1 MLWRAVARSAMV
13 GELPAPPPEF
23 DAFFKEFAEKRDGI
37 EVLEADF
44 MQKSIVPEEILTT
57 EGSLIYMPPRRI
69 RFHTQYP
76 NRTTLVEGLRGY
88 EYEPGV
94 KQLVIFDIEDNPSS
108 DILFV
113 AFDSDTERLR
123 EHYEVS
129 LLSLSDEP
137 KGSHAILIKPKPEN
151 LREAYFLQI
160 TLYLRDVDM
169 LPHRIHILN
178 DEESETIIN
187 VIEYTVNQ
195 PIDAGRMQI
204 PVPEGTRVL
213 ENDRV
218 LETVGAGG
226 KAFPG
231 PSSTD
236 TETPAI
242 EQVHVID
249 LSPPADNE
257 P

>member
-1 MLWRAVARSAMV
+1 MIWLAVALSTML
-13 GELPAPPPEF
+13 GEIPASPPEF
-23 DAFFKEFAEKRDGI
+23 DAFFKEFAEKRDGL

-44 MQKSIVPEEILTT
+44 LQKSIVPEEILTT

-69 RFHTQYP
+69 LFHTQYP
-76 NRTTLVEGLRGY
+76 DRTTLVEGLRGY

-94 KQLVIFDIEDNPSS
+94 KQLVIFDIEDNPST

-113 AFDSDTERLR
+113 AFDSDTDRLR
-123 EHYEVS
+123 DHYEVS
-129 LLSLSDEP
+129 LLSLAGESE
-137 KGSHAILIKPKPEN
+137 GSHAILIKPKQEN
-151 LREAYFLQI
+151 LHEAFFLQI
-160 TLYLRDVDM
+160 TLYLRDADM

-187 VIEYTVNQ
+187 VMEYIVNK

-204 PVPEGTRVL
+204 LVPEGTRVL

-218 LETVGAGG
+218 IETVGAGG
-226 KAFPG
+226 KGFPG
-231 PSSTD
+231 QSPTD

-242 EQVHVID
+242 EQVQVQE
-249 LSPPADNE
+249 LAPPADNE